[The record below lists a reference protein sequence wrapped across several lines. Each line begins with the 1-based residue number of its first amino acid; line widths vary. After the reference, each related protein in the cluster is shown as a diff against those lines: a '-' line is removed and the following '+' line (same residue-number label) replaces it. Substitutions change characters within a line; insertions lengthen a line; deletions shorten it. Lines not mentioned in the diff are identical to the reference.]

1 MNAARVFSWLFCGT
15 LLAAGSA
22 SAQNLL
28 INGSFEEPAFGAD
41 SVNNPTTIP
50 GWTSTPAPFE
60 VWNQFQGP
68 GADGNQY
75 LELDVSGCT
84 TISQT
89 IATDSSKYYLVS
101 LAFAARDGVADN
113 RIQVRWNSALIGTA
127 SANGTNQSG
136 NVVWTR
142 YAFGVVQGVSGSST
156 LAISN
161 VDTCDGL
168 GSLLDD
174 VSVVETAAPVTIPT
188 LGSFGIITLA
198 GGLMLFALV
207 LFRRRVV

>member
-1 MNAARVFSWLFCGT
+1 MNAARVVSWLFCGT
-15 LLAAGSA
+15 LLVAGSA

-28 INGSFEEPAFGAD
+28 TNGSFEEPAFGAD
-41 SVNNPTTIP
+41 SVNNPSTIP

-89 IATDSSKYYLVS
+89 IPTSSSTFYLIS

-113 RIQVRWNSALIGTA
+113 RIEVLWNGAVVGSAR
-127 SANGTNQSG
+127 ANGSNQSG

-142 YAFGVVQGVSGSST
+142 YGFTVPGVSGSST
-156 LAISN
+156 LAIRN
-161 VDTCDGL
+161 VDVCDGL

-174 VSVVETAAPVTIPT
+174 VSVVETAPPVSVPT
-188 LGSFGIITLA
+188 LGLLGIVLLA
-198 GGLMLFALV
+198 GSLMLLALILV
-207 LFRRRVV
+207 RRRLF

>member
-1 MNAARVFSWLFCGT
+1 MSAARVFSRLFCGT
-15 LLAAGSA
+15 LLITGSA

-28 INGSFEEPAFGAD
+28 INGSFEEPAFGTD
-41 SVNNPTTIP
+41 TVSNPSTIP

-75 LELDVSGCT
+75 LELDVSTCT

-89 IATDSSKYYLVS
+89 IPTSSSKNYLVS

-113 RIQVRWNSALIGTA
+113 SIEVLWYNAVIGTA
-127 SANGTNQSG
+127 SADGSSQSG
-136 NVVWTR
+136 DVVWTR
-142 YAFGVVQGVSGSST
+142 HAFSAPGASGSST
-156 LAISN
+156 LAIRN
-161 VDTCDGL
+161 TDTCDSV

-174 VSVVETAAPVTIPT
+174 VSVVEVTPPLPVPT
-188 LGSFGIITLA
+188 LGLRGVALLA
-198 GGLMLFALV
+198 GGLMLLALTLV
-207 LFRRRVV
+207 RRRTV